1 MEKVKKFMCPL
12 KKKPFL
18 GKPDPEA
25 AVLRAL
31 VVSRPPPHQLVI
43 HSLGTSEFLG
53 VLLRPPGQE
62 LIMNDNQKE
71 NSVGP
76 VGRLVVFPARIT
88 HYKLLVFEPWL
99 KRKEADAF

>member
-1 MEKVKKFMCPL
+1 
-12 KKKPFL
+12 
-18 GKPDPEA
+18 
-25 AVLRAL
+25 
-31 VVSRPPPHQLVI
+31 
-43 HSLGTSEFLG
+43 
-53 VLLRPPGQE
+53 
-62 LIMNDNQKE
+62 MNDNQKE